1 MDYEKQWVSNNWP
14 LEEIDLIDGTYY
26 ISFWLQEDLKKFID
40 LCFTH
45 QIPMTFAPPYAIAI
59 PKSRLEVL
67 MYKVN
72 ANEDKIIFEDVS
84 EHSLHAVL
92 R

>member
-1 MDYEKQWVSNNWP
+1 MKNEENWVLENWP
-14 LEEIDLIDGTYY
+14 IEEIDLIEGTYY

-40 LCFTH
+40 KCF
-45 QIPMTFAPPYAIAI
+45 QNEIPMTFAPPYAIAI
-59 PKSRLEVL
+59 PKNRLEVL

-72 ANEDKIIFEDVS
+72 NFEKKELAKDVFG
-84 EHSLHAVL
+84 HSLHVTL